1 MSKKKA
7 VIVTAILTAMTVAIL
22 LCLLALKYKIAFF
35 LISAV
40 FAFVGLA
47 HAALAFFD
55 WITEEKEE
63 PEEDL
68 DVPSVVADPET
79 QEQVAST
86 VDEIMAEVKG

>member
-1 MSKKKA
+1 MSKSKA
-7 VIVTAILTAMTVAIL
+7 IVVTAILTAMTVIIM
-22 LCLLALKYKIAFF
+22 LCLLALKYKVAFF

-63 PEEDL
+63 PEDL
-68 DVPSVVADPET
+68 EPVIVADPET

-86 VDEIMAEVKG
+86 VDEILAEVKG